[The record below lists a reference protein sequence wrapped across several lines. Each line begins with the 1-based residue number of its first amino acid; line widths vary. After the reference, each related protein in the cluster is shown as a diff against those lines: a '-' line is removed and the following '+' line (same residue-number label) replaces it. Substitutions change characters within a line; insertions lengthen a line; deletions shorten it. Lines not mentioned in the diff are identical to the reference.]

1 MQKKTKT
8 MNKTS
13 EWIDKII
20 EDLVNPNIKLSDT
33 LLKVQ
38 VLAFKIENSTLKEW
52 AEGEINGYIG
62 IDKPDYRRIPT
73 ATVGN
78 LIQDG
83 GFRGI
88 WTKKNTTL
96 PAEYLDDKIRDSLMS
111 IKMDSSVAELE
122 KMIESKGSYQVN
134 LPHIICQEF
143 SKIMTPWHVD
153 SAWQRIGLNSIEGI
167 LSTIKSTLL
176 NFLLE
181 LNQEFGDNDNLSI
194 MKKKKEVK
202 EIFDK
207 TIGNI
212 SGEHINITL
221 GNNTAQTINSGDNST
236 TNVAL
241 GENVNQH
248 IEVKNDVG
256 DFLKILKENFDN
268 LELAPDD
275 KEDVSNEITRIESQ
289 LKRDNYKP
297 NIIGAALHTING
309 ILTGVTANAYT
320 PIVLEKLTQVI
331 SLF

>member
-1 MQKKTKT
+1 
-8 MNKTS
+8 MNNTS
-13 EWIDKII
+13 DWIDKII

-38 VLAFKIENSTLKEW
+38 VLAFKIENLTLKEW
-52 AEGEINGYIG
+52 AESEINGYVG
-62 IDKPDYRRIPT
+62 KDKPEYRRIPT

-78 LIQDG
+78 LIQDV

-88 WTKKNTTL
+88 WTRKNTSL
-96 PAEYLDDKIRDSLMS
+96 PVEYLDKKIRDSLMS

-134 LPHIICQEF
+134 LPHAVCQEF
-143 SKIMTPWHVD
+143 SKIIEPWHVD
-153 SAWQRIGLNSIEGI
+153 SAWQRISLNSIEGI

-181 LNQEFGDNDNLSI
+181 LNKEFGNNDNLSI
-194 MKKKKEVK
+194 MKKKKEVN

-207 TIGNI
+207 TIGSI

-236 TNVAL
+236 TNVAA
-241 GENVNQH
+241 GENINQQ
-248 IEVKNDVG
+248 IEIKNEVG

-268 LELAPDD
+268 LNLSSDD

-289 LKRDNYKP
+289 LKRENP
-297 NIIGAALHTING
+297 RTNIIGTALNTING
-309 ILTGVTANAYT
+309 ILTGIAANAYT
-320 PIVLEKLTQVI
+320 PIVLGKLNE
-331 SLF
+331 LLGFF